1 MRSPG
6 RSAGRLVHLARD
18 RAQRARQ
25 RVRTG
30 LTWPTGRTC
39 CAASAAALETDAR
52 LAAYVT
58 DRLSEGWTPEQIAG
72 RLRLGIEPGLRAVC
86 AETIYGWI
94 YRAGQKTERLWR
106 FLTRHHARR
115 RKRHGR
121 ASRDT
126 IAEKTHISQRAGDA
140 DARETVGHWEADL
153 VICKRSRPVL
163 VLHERKTRITLMT
176 RLAGKT
182 AAETIAAM
190 TATFRRLDPRMRG
203 SVTFDNDTCF
213 ARHMLLRGMLSATTY
228 FCDAYA
234 SWQKG
239 GVENANGRIRR
250 WLPRGTDLDEIG
262 EQDIQEIAMTIN
274 PLPGRGFMETS
285 RRSPRANASDTDP
298 PSRRSCLSLAGMWK
312 SGLLDPL
319 RFVLESTGW
328 CQTNANSS
336 QLPTVSTN
344 LPGTPGDHRPL
355 HRRRRST
362 RSDGYCCVC
371 VGPDGLRFVAA
382 GCSPS
387 SGDKPDKEES
397 AGGFRFY
404 GDCGSDLGRSMP

>member
-1 MRSPG
+1 MSG
-6 RSAGRLVHLARD
+6 YSHLTAEERD
-18 RAQRARQ
+18 RIADLKAVGLSLRAIARALGRAASTISLEVRRNALDSGAYRPHVADGAYMLRRQ
-25 RVRTG
+25 RG
-30 LTWPTGRTC
+30 
-39 CAASAAALETDAR
+39 AALESDVK

-72 RLRLGIEPGLRAVC
+72 RLRLGIETGLRAVC

-94 YRAGQKTERLWR
+94 YRPGQKTERLWR
-106 FLTRHHARR
+106 LLTRRHARR

-126 IAEKTHISQRAGDA
+126 IAEKIHISQRSDDA
-140 DARETVGHWEADL
+140 DTRAAAGHWEADL

-163 VLHERKTRITLMT
+163 VLHERKTRITLMS

-182 AAETIAAM
+182 AAETVAAM
-190 TATFRRLDPRMRG
+190 MATFRRLDPRMRG

-250 WLPRGTDLDEIG
+250 WLPRGTDLDEIS

-274 PLPGRGFMETS
+274 LTPRKCLS
-285 RRSPRANASDTDP
+285 YRSPVEAF
-298 PSRRSCLSLAGMWK
+298 LS
-312 SGLLDPL
+312 
-319 RFVLESTGW
+319 E
-328 CQTNANSS
+328 
-336 QLPTVSTN
+336 
-344 LPGTPGDHRPL
+344 
-355 HRRRRST
+355 
-362 RSDGYCCVC
+362 
-371 VGPDGLRFVAA
+371 
-382 GCSPS
+382 
-387 SGDKPDKEES
+387 
-397 AGGFRFY
+397 
-404 GDCGSDLGRSMP
+404 LGRDVEIRFA

>member
-1 MRSPG
+1 MSG
-6 RSAGRLVHLARD
+6 YSHLTAEERD
-18 RAQRARQ
+18 RLAGLMADGLSLRSIAKALGRATSTISRELRRNALDGGAYRPHVADGAYMLRRQ
-25 RVRTG
+25 RT
-30 LTWPTGRTC
+30 
-39 CAASAAALETDAR
+39 AALETDAR

-72 RLRLGIEPGLRAVC
+72 RLRLGIEAGLRAVC

-94 YRAGQKTERLWR
+94 YRTGQKMERLWR

-121 ASRDT
+121 ASKDK
-126 IAEKTHISQRAGDA
+126 IAEKTHISQRSDA
-140 DARETVGHWEADL
+140 ADTRAAVGHWEADL

-190 TATFRRLDPRMRG
+190 TAAFRRLDPRMRG

-250 WLPRGTDLDEIG
+250 WLPRGTDLDEIS
-262 EQDIQEIAMTIN
+262 EADIQEIAMTIN
-274 PLPGRGFMETS
+274 LTPRKCLGY
-285 RRSPRANASDTDP
+285 RSPVEAF
-298 PSRRSCLSLAGMWK
+298 LS
-312 SGLLDPL
+312 
-319 RFVLESTGW
+319 E
-328 CQTNANSS
+328 
-336 QLPTVSTN
+336 
-344 LPGTPGDHRPL
+344 
-355 HRRRRST
+355 
-362 RSDGYCCVC
+362 
-371 VGPDGLRFVAA
+371 
-382 GCSPS
+382 
-387 SGDKPDKEES
+387 
-397 AGGFRFY
+397 
-404 GDCGSDLGRSMP
+404 LGRDVEIRFA

>member
-1 MRSPG
+1 MSG
-6 RSAGRLVHLARD
+6 YSHLTAEERD
-18 RAQRARQ
+18 RLAGLMADGLSLRSIAKALGRAASTISRELRRNALDSGAYRPHVADGAYMLRRQ
-25 RVRTG
+25 R
-30 LTWPTGRTC
+30 
-39 CAASAAALETDAR
+39 AAALETDAK

-58 DRLSEGWTPEQIAG
+58 DRLSRRLDARADRGTAAARDRDRPAR
-72 RLRLGIEPGLRAVC
+72 RLRGDDLRLDLSRRRR
-86 AETIYGWI
+86 
-94 YRAGQKTERLWR
+94 RAERLWR

-126 IAEKTHISQRAGDA
+126 IAEKIHISQRSDDA
-140 DARETVGHWEADL
+140 DARLTVGHWEADL

-190 TATFRRLDPRMRG
+190 TAAFRRLDPRMRG

-250 WLPRGTDLDEIG
+250 WLPRGTDLDEIS

-274 PLPGRGFMETS
+274 LTPRKCLGY
-285 RRSPRANASDTDP
+285 RSPVEAF
-298 PSRRSCLSLAGMWK
+298 LS
-312 SGLLDPL
+312 
-319 RFVLESTGW
+319 E
-328 CQTNANSS
+328 
-336 QLPTVSTN
+336 
-344 LPGTPGDHRPL
+344 
-355 HRRRRST
+355 
-362 RSDGYCCVC
+362 
-371 VGPDGLRFVAA
+371 
-382 GCSPS
+382 
-387 SGDKPDKEES
+387 
-397 AGGFRFY
+397 
-404 GDCGSDLGRSMP
+404 LGRDVEIRFA